1 MPGQNRW
8 NSGINDRKLK
18 EEICEIG
25 RRVYNKGFAAANDG
39 NISIR
44 VGENEVLCSPTM
56 ICKGFMTPDD
66 ICAVDL
72 DGNQIAGK
80 RKRTSE
86 ILLHLAIMKH
96 RPDVKAVVHCHP
108 PHATAFA
115 VAGEPIPQCILPEIE
130 VFMGEV
136 PIAPYETPGA
146 QAFADTVVPFL
157 KATNTI
163 ILKNHGTISFGKTLE
178 EAYWKTE
185 ILDAYC
191 RILLL
196 TKQLGKPVD
205 YLDEVK
211 SRELLDLKKRLG
223 FDDPRFH
230 VENCDLCGNSAF
242 RDGYKEHA
250 PETKAF
256 NPPPHYPGYL
266 QKPDCAPNG
275 CATPTGIAGAASNG
289 RSAAPAATTPTAPAP
304 AGTDLD
310 TLIKAITDQVLSSM
324 GK

>member
-1 MPGQNRW
+1 MANQW
-8 NSGINDRKLK
+8 TSGIHDRSLK

-56 ICKGFMTPDD
+56 ICKGFMKPED
-66 ICAVDL
+66 ICAVDME
-72 DGNQIAGK
+72 GNQIAGT

-86 ILLHLAIMKH
+86 VLLHLSIMKA

-115 VAGEPIPQCILPEIE
+115 VAREPIPQCVLPEVE

-136 PIAPYETPGA
+136 PMAPYETPGG
-146 QAFADTVVPFL
+146 QKFADTVLPFL
-157 KATNTI
+157 KSTNSI
-163 ILKNHGTISFGKTLE
+163 ILTNHGTVTFGKTLE
-178 EAYWKTE
+178 DAYWKTE

-196 TKQLGKPVD
+196 SKQLGRIT
-205 YLDEVK
+205 YFQEDEQ
-211 SRELLDLKKRLG
+211 RELLDLKQRLG

-230 VENCDLCGNSAF
+230 AEDCDLCGNSAF
-242 RDGYKEHA
+242 REGYKEQL
-250 PETKAF
+250 PQQKAF
-256 NPPPHYPGYL
+256 DPAPSYPGYL
-266 QKPDCAPNG
+266 QKPSSDA
-275 CATPTGIAGAASNG
+275 
-289 RSAAPAATTPTAPAP
+289 RSQPV
-304 AGTDLD
+304 D
-310 TLIKAITDQVLSSM
+310 TEQLVKMITEQVMRAVSQQSA
-324 GK
+324 

>member
-1 MPGQNRW
+1 MSNQW
-8 NSGINDRKLK
+8 NSGIHDRKLK

-56 ICKGFMTPDD
+56 ICKGFMKPDD

-72 DGNQIAGK
+72 DGNQIAGT

-86 ILLHLAIMKH
+86 ILLHLAIMKE

-115 VAGEPIPQCILPEIE
+115 VAREPIPQCVLPEVE

-136 PIAPYETPGA
+136 PMAPYETPGG
-146 QAFADTVVPFL
+146 QKFADTVVPFL
-157 KATNTI
+157 KGGTNTI
-163 ILKNHGTISFGKTLE
+163 ILTGHGTVTFGKSLE
-178 EAYWKTE
+178 DAYWKTE

-191 RILLL
+191 NILLL
-196 TKQLGKPVD
+196 SKQLGRVT
-205 YLDEVK
+205 YFTENET
-211 SRELLDLKKRLG
+211 RELLDLKKKLG

-230 VENCDLCGNSAF
+230 VEDCDLCGNSAF
-242 RDGYKEHA
+242 RDGYTEGIPQQKSFEPA
-250 PETKAF
+250 PS
-256 NPPPHYPGYL
+256 YPGYL
-266 QKPDCAPNG
+266 SKPSTQ
-275 CATPTGIAGAASNG
+275 ATPSASNNG
-289 RSAAPAATTPTAPAP
+289 SS
-304 AGTDLD
+304 DQ
-310 TLIKAITDQVLSSM
+310 LIKAITDQVMSAL

>member
-1 MPGQNRW
+1 MATQW
-8 NSGINDRKLK
+8 NSGVNDRRIK

-25 RRVYNKGFAAANDG
+25 RRVYAKGFAAANDG

-44 VGENEVLCSPTM
+44 VGPNEVVCSPTI
-56 ICKGFMTPDD
+56 ICKGFMKPED

-72 DGNQIAGK
+72 DGKQIAGT

-86 ILLHLAIMKH
+86 ILLHLAIMRA
-96 RPDVKAVVHCHP
+96 RPDVKACVHCHP

-115 VAGEPIPQCILPEIE
+115 VAREPIPQCILPEIE

-136 PIAPYETPGA
+136 PIAPYETPGG
-146 QAFADTVVPFL
+146 QDFANTVLPFL
-157 KATNTI
+157 KPGTNTI
-163 ILKNHGTISFGKTLE
+163 ILANHGTISFGDTLE
-178 EAYWKTE
+178 HAYWKTE

-196 TKQLGKPVD
+196 SKQLGGVT
-205 YLDEVK
+205 YLNEQK

-230 VENCDLCGNSAF
+230 VEDCDLCGNGAY
-242 RDGYKEHA
+242 RDGYKEEMPQPCAFEPA
-250 PETKAF
+250 PT
-256 NPPPHYPGYL
+256 YPGYL
-266 QKPDCAPNG
+266 QKPTYAG
-275 CATPTGIAGAASNG
+275 GSATSGGADVES
-289 RSAAPAATTPTAPAP
+289 
-304 AGTDLD
+304 LV
-310 TLIKAITDQVLSSM
+310 KAITEQVLAAI

>member
-1 MPGQNRW
+1 MVTGNRW
-8 NSGINDRKLK
+8 NSGIHDRKLK

-25 RRVYNKGFAAANDG
+25 RRLYNKGFAAANDG

-56 ICKGFMTPDD
+56 ICKGFMSPDD

-72 DGNQIAGK
+72 DGKQIAGK

-86 ILLHLAIMKH
+86 ILLHLAIMRH
-96 RPDVKAVVHCHP
+96 RDDVKAVVHCHP

-115 VAGEPIPQCILPEIE
+115 VAGEPIPQCVLPEIE

-136 PIAPYETPGA
+136 PIAPYETPGG
-146 QAFADTVVPFL
+146 QDFAETVVPFL
-157 KATNTI
+157 QSTNTV
-163 ILKNHGTISFGKTLE
+163 ILKNHGTVSFGKTVE

-185 ILDAYC
+185 TLDAYC

-230 VENCDLCGNSAF
+230 AENCDLCGNSAF
-242 RDGYKEHA
+242 REGYKEKLPQTTA
-250 PETKAF
+250 I
-256 NPPPHYPGYL
+256 NPPPNYPGYL
-266 QKPDCAPNG
+266 QTPGCEPNG
-275 CATPTGIAGAASNG
+275 CATPDGLASSPIGNG
-289 RSAAPAATTPTAPAP
+289 KPGMDMDS
-304 AGTDLD
+304 LV
-310 TLIKAITDQVLSSM
+310 KAITDQVLATM
-324 GK
+324 RK

>member
-1 MPGQNRW
+1 MATTQGRW

-25 RRVYNKGFAAANDG
+25 RRVYAKGFAAANDG

-72 DGNQIAGK
+72 AGAQIAGK

-86 ILLHLAIMKH
+86 ILLHLSVMRH

-146 QAFADTVVPFL
+146 QHFADTVVPVL
-157 KATNTI
+157 KGTNTI

-242 RDGYKEHA
+242 REGYKENL

-256 NPPPHYPGYL
+256 NAPPSYPGYL
-266 QKPDCAPNG
+266 AKPGCEPNG
-275 CATPTGIAGAASNG
+275 CATPTGIAGDRVTNG
-289 RSAAPAATTPTAPAP
+289 KQGSTSPAVPAA
-304 AGTDLD
+304 DME
-310 TLIKAITDQVLSSM
+310 TLIRAITDQVLSAM

>member
-1 MPGQNRW
+1 MAETKW

-18 EEICEIG
+18 ELICEIG

-66 ICAVDL
+66 ICAVDMQ
-72 DGNQIAGK
+72 GKQIAGK

-86 ILLHLAIMKH
+86 VLLHLEIMRN

-115 VAGEPIPQCILPEIE
+115 VAREPIPQCILPEIE

-136 PIAPYETPGA
+136 PIAPYETPGG
-146 QAFADTVVPFL
+146 QKFAETVTPFV
-157 KATNTI
+157 KNGVNTI
-163 ILKNHGTISFGKTLE
+163 ILTNHGTVTFGADLE
-178 EAYWKTE
+178 QAYWKTE

-196 TKQLGKPVD
+196 AKQLGKVT
-205 YLDEVK
+205 YLNERESV
-211 SRELLDLKKRLG
+211 ELLDLKKKLG

-230 VENCDLCGNSAF
+230 VEDCDLCGNSAF
-242 RDGYKEHA
+242 RDGYKEGA
-250 PETKAF
+250 LQPKAF
-256 NPPPHYPGYL
+256 DPPPVYTGYL
-266 QKPDCAPNG
+266 ARQKE
-275 CATPTGIAGAASNG
+275 GAAC
-289 RSAAPAATTPTAPAP
+289 SAKPQANDADA
-304 AGTDLD
+304 LV
-310 TLIKAITDQVLSSM
+310 KAITEQVLAALGS
-324 GK
+324 K

>member
-1 MPGQNRW
+1 MSSQW
-8 NSGINDRKLK
+8 NSGINDRRLK
-18 EEICEIG
+18 ELICEIG

-44 VGENEVLCSPTM
+44 VGDNEVLCSPTM

-66 ICAVDL
+66 ICAVDME
-72 DGNQIAGK
+72 GTQIAGK

-86 ILLHLAIMKH
+86 VLLHLAIMKN

-115 VAGEPIPQCILPEIE
+115 VAREPIPQCILPEIE

-136 PIAPYETPGA
+136 PIAPYETPGGHD
-146 QAFADTVVPFL
+146 FANTVVPFL
-157 KATNTI
+157 KGTNTI
-163 ILKNHGTISFGKTLE
+163 ILTNHGTVSFGANLE

-196 TKQLGKPVD
+196 AKQLGRVEF
-205 YLDEVK
+205 LSEQK
-211 SRELLDLKKRLG
+211 SVELLDLKKKLG

-230 VENCDLCGNSAF
+230 VESCDLCGNSAF
-242 RDGYKEHA
+242 RDGYKEEKPVPYAFEA
-250 PETKAF
+250 PPE
-256 NPPPHYPGYL
+256 YPGYL
-266 QKPDCAPNG
+266 QRQKA
-275 CATPTGIAGAASNG
+275 ATAKSNG
-289 RSAAPAATTPTAPAP
+289 SV
-304 AGTDLD
+304 D
-310 TLIKAITDQVLSSM
+310 TESLVRAITDQVMAAL

>member
-1 MPGQNRW
+1 MADTPKW

-18 EEICEIG
+18 ELICEIG

-66 ICAVDL
+66 ICAVDME
-72 DGNQIAGK
+72 GKQIAGK

-86 ILLHLAIMKH
+86 VLLHLEIMRN

-115 VAGEPIPQCILPEIE
+115 VAREPIPQCILPEIE

-136 PIAPYETPGA
+136 PIAPYETPGG
-146 QAFADTVVPFL
+146 QKFAETVTPFV
-157 KATNTI
+157 KNGVNTI
-163 ILKNHGTISFGKTLE
+163 ILTNHGTVTFGADLE
-178 EAYWKTE
+178 QAYWKTE

-196 TKQLGKPVD
+196 AKQLGKVT
-205 YLDEVK
+205 YLNERESV
-211 SRELLDLKKRLG
+211 ELLDLKKKLG

-230 VENCDLCGNSAF
+230 VEDCDLCGNSAF
-242 RDGYKEHA
+242 RDGYKENALKQQAFEPA
-250 PETKAF
+250 PEYK
-256 NPPPHYPGYL
+256 GYL
-266 QKPDCAPNG
+266 ARQKEA
-275 CATPTGIAGAASNG
+275 
-289 RSAAPAATTPTAPAP
+289 AAPPKAS
-304 AGTDLD
+304 GNLD
-310 TLIKAITDQVLSSM
+310 TEALVKAITDQVLAAL

>member
-1 MPGQNRW
+1 MATW
-8 NSGINDRKLK
+8 NAGGSASTWNTGINDRKVK
-18 EEICEIG
+18 EMICEVG

-39 NISIR
+39 NISQR

-72 DGNQIAGK
+72 DGNQLAGK

-115 VAGEPIPQCILPEIE
+115 VAREPIPQCILPEIE

-136 PIAPYETPGA
+136 PIAPYETPGG
-146 QAFADTVVPFL
+146 QKFADTVLPFL
-157 KATNTI
+157 KNGTNTI
-163 ILKNHGTISFGKTLE
+163 ILTNHGTVTFGDHLE
-178 EAYWKTE
+178 AAYWKTE

-196 TKQLGKPVD
+196 SKQLGRVT
-205 YLDEVK
+205 YLSERESV
-211 SRELLDLKKRLG
+211 ELLDLKKKLG

-242 RDGYKEHA
+242 RDGYKEGAPQPHA
-250 PETKAF
+250 FE
-256 NPPPHYPGYL
+256 PPPVYPGYL
-266 QKPDCAPNG
+266 EQKK
-275 CATPTGIAGAASNG
+275 AAVDEKSG
-289 RSAAPAATTPTAPAP
+289 KVEV
-304 AGTDLD
+304 D
-310 TLIKAITDQVLSSM
+310 TLVRLITEQVVAALGS
-324 GK
+324 K